1 VLLQSKSATPPKIC
15 SEITKLWVTAV
26 DITDST
32 IALITGAS
40 SGIGAVLAETLAHYG
55 AKVAICAR
63 RRDRLEE
70 VAQRITAAGGT
81 PLLIVADVSKKEE
94 AEQAVRTTIDTFGG
108 IDILV
113 NNAGRGSVSS
123 IEDTTQE
130 QLESLFSL
138 NVYSLWYTTAI
149 ALPVMKQQKRGH
161 IINIS
166 SMAGKSA
173 LPYLSIYIAT
183 KHACV
188 GFTAAL
194 RAELVDTGV
203 EATVICPVNVLTD
216 WARAAEGGSVEELLG
231 KGIEYAG
238 AMHNPA
244 DAPPIEASPSLL
256 QALGDMMVLLTP
268 EAVAEIVIDTIKNP
282 QKADVFT
289 HPGSEEV
296 ALSIAQDRRV
306 VEKLQH
312 HLHLGMRQAY
322 EATHKAVVQ

>member
-1 VLLQSKSATPPKIC
+1 L
-15 SEITKLWVTAV
+15 EITN
-26 DITDST
+26 ST
-32 IALITGAS
+32 IALITGGS
-40 SGIGAVLAETLAHYG
+40 SGIGASLAVALAAYG
-55 AKVAICAR
+55 AKIAIAAR

-70 VAQRITAAGGT
+70 VAQQIREAGGT
-81 PLLIVADVSKKEE
+81 PLVIVADFSQKAD
-94 AEQAVRTTIDTFGG
+94 AERAVRTTIETFGG

-113 NNAGRGSVSS
+113 NNAGRGNVAS

-173 LPYLSIYIAT
+173 FPCASVYIAT

-194 RAELVDTGV
+194 RSELVNTGV
-203 EATVICPVNVLTD
+203 EATVICPVNVKTE
-216 WARAAEGGSVEELLG
+216 WASTTEGGSIEDLFAKAMESIANAEE
-231 KGIEYAG
+231 
-238 AMHNPA
+238 HS
-244 DAPPIEASPSLL
+244 PPPPGVAPSLSAAV
-256 QALGDMMVLLTP
+256 QQIGALLSP
-268 EAVAEIVIDTIKNP
+268 EEVAATIIATIQNP
-282 QKADVFT
+282 SKTDVFT

-296 ALSIAQDRRV
+296 ALAIAHDRRQ
-306 VEKLQH
+306 VEMLQRDFI
-312 HLHLGMRQAY
+312 LGIRQAY
-322 EATHKAVVQ
+322 ETLPRS

>member
-1 VLLQSKSATPPKIC
+1 L
-15 SEITKLWVTAV
+15 EITN
-26 DITDST
+26 ST
-32 IALITGAS
+32 IALITGGS
-40 SGIGAVLAETLAHYG
+40 SGIGASLAVALAAYG
-55 AKVAICAR
+55 AKIAIAAR

-70 VAQRITAAGGT
+70 VAQQIREAGGT
-81 PLLIVADVSKKEE
+81 PLVIVADFSQKAD
-94 AEQAVRTTIDTFGG
+94 AERAVRTTIETFGG

-113 NNAGRGSVSS
+113 NNAGRGNVAS

-173 LPYLSIYIAT
+173 FPCASVYIAT

-194 RAELVDTGV
+194 RSELVNTGV
-203 EATVICPVNVLTD
+203 EATVICPVNVKTE
-216 WARAAEGGSVEELLG
+216 WASTTEGGSIEDLFAKAMESIANAEE
-231 KGIEYAG
+231 
-238 AMHNPA
+238 HS
-244 DAPPIEASPSLL
+244 PPPPGVAPSLL
-256 QALGDMMVLLTP
+256 TAVQQIGALLSP
-268 EAVAEIVIDTIKNP
+268 EEVAATIISTIQNP
-282 QKADVFT
+282 SKTDVFT

-296 ALSIAQDRRV
+296 ALAIAHDRRQ
-306 VEKLQH
+306 VEMLQRDFI
-312 HLHLGMRQAY
+312 LGIRQAY
-322 EATHKAVVQ
+322 ETLPRS